1 MLEFRDLRIMFGTR
15 VAVDSISFTLAQ
27 GESLAVVGESGSG
40 KSVTALATLGL
51 LPKNAIVKGDI
62 LFEGKNV
69 CAMNNSELQQIRG
82 KKIAMIFQEPMTS
95 LNPVFSIGEQILETI
110 VAHESI
116 SRREAR
122 LRTFSLLEEVGIAI
136 DRFHSYP
143 HELSGGMRQ
152 RVVIAIALA
161 CKPSVLIADEPT
173 TALDASTSLQIITL
187 LKDLQKNRRM
197 AIMFITHDL
206 CLVPTIADSI
216 CVMRHGTIVEFG
228 DTFRVLQTPSH
239 AYTKALSAC
248 IPSLQTKQRRL
259 PTIEDVC

>member
-1 MLEFRDLRIMFGTR
+1 VLEFRDLRIMFGTR

-62 LFEGKNV
+62 LIEGKNV
-69 CAMNNSELQQIRG
+69 CAMNNRELQKIRG

-228 DTFRVLQTPSH
+228 DTFRVLQTPNHS
-239 AYTKALSAC
+239 YTKALSAC